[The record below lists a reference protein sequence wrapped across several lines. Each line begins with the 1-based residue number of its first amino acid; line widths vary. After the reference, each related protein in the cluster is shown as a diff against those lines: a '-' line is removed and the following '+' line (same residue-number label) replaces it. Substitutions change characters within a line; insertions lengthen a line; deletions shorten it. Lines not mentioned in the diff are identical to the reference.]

1 MIFAKQLFRIAGI
14 YGLLVLTPQYFL
26 EAKLGRDYPPPI
38 PHPEHYYCFLGVALA
53 WQLLFLVIA
62 RDPVTYRVAM
72 LPAAVEKFAFGLAVG
87 ALFLSDRVALAVL
100 AAGCVDLALGSPFL
114 VAFWR
119 TASTAA

>member
-1 MIFAKQLFRIAGI
+1 MIFAKHLFRIAGI

-38 PHPEHYYCFLGVALA
+38 THPEHYGFLGVALA

-62 RDPVTYRVAM
+62 RDPVKYRLAM

-87 ALFLSDRVALAVL
+87 ALFLSDRVALGVL
-100 AAGCVDLALGSPFL
+100 AAGCVDLALGSLFL

-119 TASTAA
+119 TASAAA

>member
-1 MIFAKQLFRIAGI
+1 MIFAKHLFRIAGI

-26 EAKLGRDYPPPI
+26 EAKLGRDYP
-38 PHPEHYYCFLGVALA
+38 EHYYGFLGVALA

-62 RDPVTYRVAM
+62 RDPVRYRLAM

-87 ALFLSDRVALAVL
+87 ALFLSDRVALGVL
-100 AAGCVDLALGSPFL
+100 AAGCVDLALGSLFL

-119 TASTAA
+119 TASIAT